1 MEKSKN
7 KIPIQKYRN
16 SEELVQNMIIEFTK
30 KNHVKFSKVILQEM
44 RLIPFWRE
52 IDNYSISHLFDTQHN
67 PHDP

>member
-44 RLIPFWRE
+44 RLIAF
-52 IDNYSISHLFDTQHN
+52 
-67 PHDP
+67 

>member
-30 KNHVKFSKVILQEM
+30 KKSESLQTEGRHFRSM
-44 RLIPFWRE
+44 ICKLS
-52 IDNYSISHLFDTQHN
+52 DV
-67 PHDP
+67 